1 MYTPGSGPPVLFLH
15 GYWHG
20 SWCWAEV
27 LARVTAAGVRALAVD
42 MAGHGLRARQPAA
55 LIRRPFDAG
64 MLSTEVSPVAD
75 VGLDQAAELLVDQM
89 EALGAGD
96 PVIVVAHSMGGAVL
110 TRAAQLATG
119 LVAEAV
125 YLTAFMPA
133 SGMPATAYVRMPEHE
148 GGLALRALVADPS
161 AVGAFRIDVA
171 SPDPGYRQLLRD
183 ALYGDVTSA
192 VAEAAIA
199 LLTPDAPA
207 RIAQEATV
215 LTPDGWGSAPRTY
228 VVCTQ
233 DMTIRPALQRRFI
246 ADSDAAFPRNPTTV
260 YTLDAAHSPFLSMPG
275 QVADI
280 VLKLGR

>member
-183 ALYGDVTSA
+183 ALYGDVTPA

-207 RIAQEATV
+207 RIALEATV

-246 ADSDAAFPRNPTTV
+246 ADSDAAFPDNPTTV
-260 YTLDAAHSPFLSMPG
+260 YTLDTAHSPFLSMPS
-275 QVADI
+275 QVADV